1 MTITKWRKS
10 FFLGRLNLILEGFV
24 LLGEQLFI
32 TRIELPL
39 QEPLHIFQLGLRI
52 LYFGI
57 DTLQR
62 GLELCGIV
70 TDLYGDS

>member
-24 LLGEQLFI
+24 LLGEQLCI
-32 TRIELPL
+32 TRIEL

-52 LYFGI
+52 FYFGI

-62 GLELCGIV
+62 GLELCGIA